1 MDCESKYTV
10 AKGAV
15 IQCVQHL
22 GPPNKQKHSAQY
34 MGIRCYWTD
43 EEADK

>member
-10 AKGAV
+10 AVGNV

-22 GPPNKQKHSAQY
+22 GPPDHPYHSARY
-34 MGIRCYWTD
+34 MGIRVYWSD
-43 EEADK
+43 EEADR